1 MNFLDLNDDV
11 NVIIIKHLTSDYKIN
26 KIYMT
31 KPDDNLQKM
40 LFGKVKEMKMDFDI
54 DDIRV
59 CVFVCVYTYICIYI

>member
-31 KPDDNLQKM
+31 KYKINK
-40 LFGKVKEMKMDFDI
+40 
-54 DDIRV
+54 
-59 CVFVCVYTYICIYI
+59 